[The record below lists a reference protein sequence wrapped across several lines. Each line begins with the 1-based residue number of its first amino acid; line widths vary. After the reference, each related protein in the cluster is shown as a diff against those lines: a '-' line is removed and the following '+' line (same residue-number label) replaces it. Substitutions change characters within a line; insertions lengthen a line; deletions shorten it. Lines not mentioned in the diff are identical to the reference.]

1 MRPIHH
7 PNKADITLA
16 GVLHALGDPI
26 RLEIIRN
33 LAAHGQRCCSS
44 TIKRDLPKSTLSHHF
59 RVLRDAGLIRMRKE
73 GVYFV
78 NTLRRDELDERFPGL
93 LASVLAACAD
103 TGPRQV
109 DPERRPAAG

>member
-1 MRPIHH
+1 MRPLHH

-26 RLEIIRN
+26 RLEIVRN
-33 LAAHGQRCCSS
+33 LAAHGERCCSS
-44 TIKRDLPKSTLSHHF
+44 TVERDLPKSTLSHHI

-93 LASVLAACAD
+93 LASVLDAACAAP
-103 TGPRQV
+103 GPRRADVEQ
-109 DPERRPAAG
+109 PAAE